1 MSEDS
6 PIQPENDD
14 ESDSL
19 SLSQMFGSA
28 LAAALGIQ
36 SKANR
41 ERDFAR
47 GKPFHFVIVGLV
59 FTAGFVMLMSLAVQ
73 LILTLVDTP

>member
-47 GKPFHFVIVGLV
+47 GKPFHFVIVGFNGLLRWHFSRRGTRV
-59 FTAGFVMLMSLAVQ
+59 VVALR
-73 LILTLVDTP
+73 